1 MLLIA
6 VATYNEIENLPALV
20 EAIFHQLPDAH
31 ILVVDDQS
39 PDGTGAWC
47 DRYAATDPRLQ
58 CLHRAGKLG
67 LGSATIAGL
76 RHAVDHGYRYVVT
89 MDADLS
95 HDPRDLPRLLEAMEA
110 DPAAPLDVAIGSRYV
125 PGGGVEGWP
134 LRRRWMSRAINRFAR
149 WWLRLPVLDTSGAF
163 RCYRTEALAR
173 LDLGRFRSRG
183 YSVFEELLWQL
194 ARHGARMAE
203 LPITFVD
210 RRHGQSKITLRE
222 AVRSLAQIISLK

>member
-6 VATYNEIENLPALV
+6 IATYNEIENLPALV
-20 EAIFHQLPDAH
+20 DAIFSQLPDAH

-47 DRYAATDPRLQ
+47 ERYAATDARLR

-76 RHAVDHGYRYVVT
+76 RHGIDHGYRYVVT

-95 HDPRDLPRLLEAMEA
+95 HDPRDLPRLVAAMEA

-125 PGGGVEGWP
+125 AGGGVQGWP

-149 WWLRLPVLDTSGAF
+149 WWLRLPVRDTSGAF

-173 LDLGRFRSRG
+173 LDLERLRSQG

-210 RRHGQSKITLRE
+210 RRRGQSKITLRE
-222 AVRSLAQIISLK
+222 AIRSLAQIVSLK